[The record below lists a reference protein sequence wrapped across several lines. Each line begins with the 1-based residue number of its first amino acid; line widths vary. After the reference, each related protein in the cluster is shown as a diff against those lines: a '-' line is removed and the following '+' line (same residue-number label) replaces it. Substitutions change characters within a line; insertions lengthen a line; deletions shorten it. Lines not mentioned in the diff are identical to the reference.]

1 MCGRHF
7 SAPGAV
13 GSALWREAG
22 RPHPVAP
29 SFCGCARPA
38 QWAASLSSWPG
49 LLFVFV
55 ASEQLLHFLM
65 AGRKWQVKML
75 WNSNFSD
82 HIKVLLEHSRAHPFG
97 RQLWL
102 SGCDRDLT
110 ARKCPRYLLSDPLW
124 GMCNIQQQWG
134 TQAIIG
140 KDVLEPWYQT
150 SSEGNDH
157 IQEKSTSVFTCL
169 IIYCFF
175 IVYKQIIKKETVSF
189 RVVHFRPPPHKSR

>member
-1 MCGRHF
+1 MGNKLEVSGFGFQTLYPSFKIWGICNKKGMCGRHF

-29 SFCGCARPA
+29 SFCGYARPA

-75 WNSNFSD
+75 
-82 HIKVLLEHSRAHPFG
+82 
-97 RQLWL
+97 
-102 SGCDRDLT
+102 
-110 ARKCPRYLLSDPLW
+110 
-124 GMCNIQQQWG
+124 
-134 TQAIIG
+134 
-140 KDVLEPWYQT
+140 
-150 SSEGNDH
+150 
-157 IQEKSTSVFTCL
+157 
-169 IIYCFF
+169 
-175 IVYKQIIKKETVSF
+175 
-189 RVVHFRPPPHKSR
+189 